1 VPGCLLRQH
10 SRRAA
15 FCIGTRR
22 LLRRHVR
29 AGGTPIKEPRV
40 NERIRVK
47 EVRLV
52 DPAGEQIGIKSIEE
66 ARWLASQLEL
76 DLVEVAPEARPPV
89 VRLMDYG
96 KFKYEQSV
104 KAREARKKQT
114 RTVIKEVQ
122 FRPKIGASDFEVK
135 RRRVVRFLKDHDKV
149 KVTMRFRG
157 REVTHPE
164 IGNEILSRLRDSV
177 SDYGEIETAPRLEGR
192 QMTMVLAPVR
202 NADRVTED
210 VDSDDEASVEEVVA
224 AEVIEEEQTI
234 VSEETVADDELIADD
249 VDVASEEDVVDDG
262 AVADEVDE

>member
-1 VPGCLLRQH
+1 
-10 SRRAA
+10 
-15 FCIGTRR
+15 
-22 LLRRHVR
+22 VR
-29 AGGTPIKEPRV
+29 
-40 NERIRVK
+40 

-66 ARWLASQLEL
+66 ARWLASQLDL

-135 RRRVVRFLKDHDKV
+135 RKRVVRFLQDNDKV

-164 IGNEILSRLRDSV
+164 IGHEILKRLRDSV
-177 SDYGEIETAPRLEGR
+177 ADYGEVETPPRLEGR
-192 QMTMVLAPVR
+192 QMTMVLVPVR
-202 NADRVTED
+202 NVDRVSESED
-210 VDSDDEASVEEVVA
+210 V
-224 AEVIEEEQTI
+224 QTI
-234 VSEETVADDELIADD
+234 VDEETAA
-249 VDVASEEDVVDDG
+249 EEPTT
-262 AVADEVDE
+262 

>member
-1 VPGCLLRQH
+1 
-10 SRRAA
+10 
-15 FCIGTRR
+15 
-22 LLRRHVR
+22 
-29 AGGTPIKEPRV
+29 
-40 NERIRVK
+40 
-47 EVRLV
+47 
-52 DPAGEQIGIKSIEE
+52 
-66 ARWLASQLEL
+66 
-76 DLVEVAPEARPPV
+76 
-89 VRLMDYG
+89 MDYG

-177 SDYGEIETAPRLEGR
+177 SDYGEVETAPRLEGR

-202 NADRVTED
+202 NADRVSED
-210 VDSDDEASVEEVVA
+210 VGTDDETFIVEEIVAEEQAIVSEAIIADDEVIASDEVVVGEEAVVDEEVVA
-224 AEVIEEEQTI
+224 
-234 VSEETVADDELIADD
+234 DD
-249 VDVASEEDVVDDG
+249 VDE
-262 AVADEVDE
+262 

>member
-1 VPGCLLRQH
+1 MFRQH
-10 SRRAA
+10 TRRAA
-15 FCIGTRR
+15 FCVGTRHP
-22 LLRRHVR
+22 LRRNVR

-40 NERIRVK
+40 NERIRVS

-66 ARWLASQLEL
+66 ARWLAGQLEL

-104 KAREARKKQT
+104 KAREARKKQS

-122 FRPKIGASDFEVK
+122 FRPKIGTSDFEVK
-135 RRRVVRFLKDHDKV
+135 RLRVVRFLQDNDKV

-164 IGNEILSRLRDSV
+164 IGNEILARLRDSV
-177 SDYGEIETAPRLEGR
+177 ADYGEVETPPRLEGR

-202 NADRVTED
+202 NADRVVE
-210 VDSDDEASVEEVVA
+210 DDEA
-224 AEVIEEEQTI
+224 
-234 VSEETVADDELIADD
+234 
-249 VDVASEEDVVDDG
+249 
-262 AVADEVDE
+262 AVADEIAEAIDVDEADE

>member
-1 VPGCLLRQH
+1 
-10 SRRAA
+10 
-15 FCIGTRR
+15 
-22 LLRRHVR
+22 
-29 AGGTPIKEPRV
+29 
-40 NERIRVK
+40 
-47 EVRLV
+47 
-52 DPAGEQIGIKSIEE
+52 
-66 ARWLASQLEL
+66 
-76 DLVEVAPEARPPV
+76 
-89 VRLMDYG
+89 MDYG

-177 SDYGEIETAPRLEGR
+177 SDYGEVETAPRLEGR

-202 NADRVTED
+202 NADRVSED
-210 VDSDDEASVEEVVA
+210 VGTDDETFIVEEIVA
-224 AEVIEEEQTI
+224 EEQTI
-234 VSEETVADDELIADD
+234 VSEAIIADDEVIASDEVVVGEEAVVDEEVVADD
-249 VDVASEEDVVDDG
+249 VDE
-262 AVADEVDE
+262 

>member
-1 VPGCLLRQH
+1 
-10 SRRAA
+10 
-15 FCIGTRR
+15 
-22 LLRRHVR
+22 
-29 AGGTPIKEPRV
+29 
-40 NERIRVK
+40 
-47 EVRLV
+47 
-52 DPAGEQIGIKSIEE
+52 
-66 ARWLASQLEL
+66 
-76 DLVEVAPEARPPV
+76 
-89 VRLMDYG
+89 MDYG

-177 SDYGEIETAPRLEGR
+177 SDYGEVETAPRLEGR

-202 NADRVTED
+202 KADRVSED
-210 VDSDDEASVEEVVA
+210 VGTDDETFIVEEIVA
-224 AEVIEEEQTI
+224 EEQTI
-234 VSEETVADDELIADD
+234 VSEAIIADDEVIASDEVVVGEEAVVDEEVVADD
-249 VDVASEEDVVDDG
+249 VDE
-262 AVADEVDE
+262 